1 MKFAQLHML
10 VSICENDLNVSAA
23 ARDLEQ
29 AQSAVSKQI
38 QLLERGLDQQIFI
51 RRGKRLTALTP
62 FGKEI
67 LKDARKILM
76 LEDQIQRK
84 AHEFAH
90 DTVRGE
96 LRIGTTHLQAKH
108 ILPEIVNEFRRVY
121 PNVFLQIHQS
131 KPRDILEMLINNR
144 VDIGICTEV
153 LGEET
158 GELVVEE
165 AYTWNRCL
173 VLPPDHPLK
182 GKKAIAFQDLAACP
196 LITYA
201 QGFTGRQTFDQAF
214 AEANFLPNVV
224 FSAADSDII
233 KTYVRLGMG
242 LGVIA
247 DRAFDP
253 EQDSGLTCRDLSHLF
268 PDMTTLIGWRRDKY
282 LTAGLTKF
290 LSIFRE
296 RVAAGG
302 GTG

>member
-23 ARDLEQ
+23 ARDMEQ

-76 LEDQIQRK
+76 LEDQIKRK

-108 ILPEIVNEFRRVY
+108 VLPEIVREFRRIY

-144 VDIGICTEV
+144 VDVGICTEV

-158 GELVVEE
+158 GELVVED
-165 AYTWNRCL
+165 AYKWNRCL
-173 VLPPDHPLK
+173 VLPSGHALAD
-182 GKKAIAFQDLAACP
+182 KKSISLQDLAHSP

-201 QGFTGRQTFDQAF
+201 QGFTGRRTFDQTF
-214 AEANFLPNVV
+214 AEANLLPNVV

-242 LGVIA
+242 IGVIA
-247 DRAFDP
+247 DRAFDA
-253 EQDSGLTCRDLSHLF
+253 EHDRGLACRDLSHLF

-290 LSIFRE
+290 LSIFRDT
-296 RVAAGG
+296 VAGADGKE
-302 GTG
+302 